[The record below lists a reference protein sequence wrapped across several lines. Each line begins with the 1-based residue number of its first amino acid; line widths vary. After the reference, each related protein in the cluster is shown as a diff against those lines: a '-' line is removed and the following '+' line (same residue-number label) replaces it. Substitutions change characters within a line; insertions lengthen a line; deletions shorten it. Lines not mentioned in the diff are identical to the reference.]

1 MHEGIKETLL
11 LREVWHRSVAWLLV
25 LQVQQMQQDL
35 SDERQQRQNKLQEE
49 AKEREETCLMIL
61 TLGCT
66 CHLCS

>member
-1 MHEGIKETLL
+1 VK
-11 LREVWHRSVAWLLV
+11 RSVARLLV

-49 AKEREETCLMIL
+49 AKKREETCLMIL
-61 TLGCT
+61 TPGYT